1 MHLPQHTGS
10 AWIKTGGS
18 AWRVTYC
25 SLLSSGHDCYF
36 AFWSV
41 MKREKQP
48 LFILRPLASWSW
60 SGNLSFTHRDASRR
74 VVLRRGATSDN
85 ANESRL
91 DRYNQ
96 FIYFF
101 KFVKFYYTDYNGT
114 VLFSL
119 SSDGR
124 EREART
130 RHFTCLKGSWEGKR
144 GNTPFFTVWEVNKFY
159 YY

>member
-1 MHLPQHTGS
+1 M
-10 AWIKTGGS
+10 
-18 AWRVTYC
+18 
-25 SLLSSGHDCYF
+25 
-36 AFWSV
+36 
-41 MKREKQP
+41 
-48 LFILRPLASWSW
+48 
-60 SGNLSFTHRDASRR
+60 SRR

-124 EREART
+124 EREASGT
-130 RHFTCLKGSWEGKR
+130 GKHTIFYCVR
-144 GNTPFFTVWEVNKFY
+144 GTPKFY